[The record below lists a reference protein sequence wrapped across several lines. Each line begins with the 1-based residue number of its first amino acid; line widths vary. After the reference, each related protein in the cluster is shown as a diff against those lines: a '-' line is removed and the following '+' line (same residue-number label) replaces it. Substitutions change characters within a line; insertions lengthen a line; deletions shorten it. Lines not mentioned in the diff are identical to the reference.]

1 MSSGP
6 TKDQETAI
14 NIFGKNTIVSAG
26 AGSGKTFVLKTRVKE
41 KLLSKVEHYKASVNE
56 LIILTF
62 TNNAAAEMKDR
73 IRKVISETPELKD
86 QLDLVES
93 AYITTFD
100 SFTQS
105 LVKKYN
111 YKLGID
117 KNFTIIDSSIVNLK
131 TKKILDEIFNRYYEN
146 PTEEFKNLLND
157 FDNKDD
163 EKIKNAII
171 TMYSSLLNI
180 LDRQNYL
187 NSYIEKHFNDSTI
200 KELIQEYRDYTLEKS
215 LELTYFY
222 NELID
227 LIDPD
232 KSEDINNLTTRI
244 LMIESAKTIN
254 DIASAFQIS
263 KPTKRCTEEK
273 DTWDFLNNKK
283 YKGLEKSIK
292 DMIART
298 DEDLEKEYTYTKGNI
313 KLIISILKEL
323 DEKIMEFKKER
334 NSYEFNDIALLAI
347 ELLDKN
353 PDIAEEIK
361 NSTNEIMIDEYQDTN
376 DIQDKLISYISNDN
390 VYMVGDV
397 KQSIYRFRNAN
408 PYIFKDKYD
417 KYDKKDKATSKTIGY
432 KVEMKD
438 NFRSR
443 SEVINNIND
452 VFSVIMLDDIGGAKY
467 KEEHKMNAGNKNYND
482 NKIKDFNYN
491 MEIYNYKNED
501 KTYTNDEVEA
511 FIIADDIKKK
521 MSSNLYVMDGDNNFN
536 KLEYKDFCILIDKSK
551 NFELLKKVLEY
562 FDIPTTLYKDVS
574 IKEDDEVY
582 ILKNL
587 ITVLTHIELNNLD
600 EDFNHAFISIARSY
614 VYKMTDDEIFTIFNN
629 KTFKD
634 SDLYKKLLEIS
645 KSINGLSNK
654 EIIIKLINE
663 FNMFE
668 HLIEV
673 GNIKERSMKLEYFI
687 NNADALNKFGL
698 DIFSL
703 EKYFNEIITSDEDI
717 KMSGKNDSI
726 NAVKIMTIHG
736 SKGLEFPFVYMPYMG
751 SRFKSTKETR
761 YPLSKKYGIILDN
774 NDEEVLDK
782 TFVKELY
789 DYNEL
794 KENVSEKIRLFYVA
808 ATRAREQF
816 IIINTWNDNKEPLDT
831 LSSLDLLH
839 CKSYRDILSSAKIFR
854 NYTKEIDLSKINMTN
869 EYKSTKST
877 NYKEKIEKTND
888 KIIVTPIEIE
898 YQKQE
903 TKHFSKELK
912 SIMTKEMKDV
922 LDKGT
927 LLHYCFEVYNF
938 KKDNLNELHIDEEYK
953 NYIRNFL
960 KHDEVKEISKA
971 ITYKEHDIRITE
983 DGVTKNGVIDLL
995 VEYEDHF
1002 DIIDYK
1008 TDNIDSEEYVLQLNG
1023 YKNFIENTYNKT
1035 TNIYL
1040 YSIKKDVFKKI

>member
-1 MSSGP
+1 MSSP
-6 TKDQETAI
+6 TKDQAKAI
-14 NIFGKNTIVSAG
+14 NIYGKNTIVSAG

-41 KLLSKVEHYKASVNE
+41 KLLSNEEGYKASVNE

-131 TKKILDEIFNRYYEN
+131 TKKILDEIFNEYYEN
-146 PTEEFKNLLND
+146 PTDEFRALLND
-157 FDNKDD
+157 FDNKSDD
-163 EKIKNAII
+163 TIKNAII
-171 TMYSSLLNI
+171 TMYSTLINI
-180 LDRQNYL
+180 LDRQEYL
-187 NSYIEKHFNDSTI
+187 DTYIEKYFSETKV
-200 KELIQEYRDYTLEKS
+200 KELIQEYRKYTLDKAA
-215 LELTYFY
+215 ELITYY
-222 NELID
+222 NELIE
-227 LIDPD
+227 LIDPE
-232 KSEDINNLTTRI
+232 KIKE
-244 LMIESAKTIN
+244 IESLRNRIGTIQDAKTIK
-254 DIASAFQIS
+254 DLSLAFEFK
-263 KPTKRCTEEK
+263 KPNSRCTDDKEA
-273 DTWDFLNNKK
+273 WDLINKNK
-283 YKGLEKSIK
+283 CTKLETSIKNMLEKS
-292 DMIART
+292 
-298 DEDLEKEYTYTKGNI
+298 DEQLEKEYTYTKSNI
-313 KLIISILKEL
+313 NIIISILKKL
-323 DEKIMEFKKER
+323 DSKIMEFKKEK

-347 ELLDKN
+347 DLLDKN
-353 PDIAEEIK
+353 KEIANEIK
-361 NSTNEIMIDEYQDTN
+361 YSTKEIMIDEYQDTN

-397 KQSIYRFRNAN
+397 KQSIYKFRNAN

-417 KYDKKDKATSKTIGY
+417 KYDNEENETPNTIGY

-452 VFSVIMLDDIGGAKY
+452 VFSIIMLDDIGGANYVK
-467 KEEHKMNAGNKNYND
+467 EHKMNAGNKAYND
-482 NKIKDFNYN
+482 NKLKDFNYN
-491 MEIYNYKNED
+491 MEIYNYKNDD
-501 KTYTNDEVEA
+501 KLYTNDEIEA
-511 FIIADDIKKK
+511 FIIAHDIKEK
-521 MSSNLYVMDGDNNFN
+521 MNSNLYVMDGDNNFN

-562 FDIPTTLYKDVS
+562 YDIPTTLYKDVS

-587 ITVLTHIELNNLD
+587 ITLLTHIELNNLD
-600 EDFNHAFISIARSY
+600 EDFNHAYISIARSY
-614 VYKMTDDEIFTIFNN
+614 IYKMDDNEIFKIFNEKTVN
-629 KTFKD
+629 KSELFN
-634 SDLYKKLLEIS
+634 KLLNIS
-645 KSINGLSNK
+645 KNINGLSNK

-663 FNMFE
+663 FNIFE
-668 HLIEV
+668 KLITV
-673 GNIKERSMKLEYFI
+673 GNVKERSMKLEYFI

-703 EKYFNEIITSDEDI
+703 ENYFNEIINSDEDI

-751 SRFKSTKETR
+751 SRFKSSKETR
-761 YPLSKKYGIILDN
+761 YPLSKKYGIILDYN
-774 NDEEVLDK
+774 EENVLSS
-782 TFVKELY
+782 TFIKELY

-816 IIINTWNDNKEPLDT
+816 IIINSWNENIEPQDR
-831 LSSLDLLH
+831 LSSLDLIK
-839 CKSYRDILSSAKIFR
+839 CKSYKDILSSAQIFR
-854 NYTKEIDLSKINMTN
+854 NYTKDIDLSKINMTSD
-869 EYKSTKST
+869 YKSTKST
-877 NYKEKIEKTND
+877 NYKEKIEKTNEV
-888 KIIVTPIEIE
+888 ITVTPIEID
-898 YQKQE
+898 YKRQE

-912 SIMTKEMKDV
+912 TTMTKEMKDV

-927 LLHYCFEVYNF
+927 LLHYCFEIYNF
-938 KKDNLNELHIDEEYK
+938 QKDNLNELHINEEYK
-953 NYIRNFL
+953 DYIRNFL
-960 KHDEVKEISKA
+960 KHPEVKNISKA
-971 ITYKEHDIRITE
+971 KTYKEHDIRITE
-983 DGVTKNGVIDLL
+983 DGITKNGIIDLL
-995 VEYEDHF
+995 VEYDDHF

-1040 YSIKKDVFKKI
+1040 YSIKKDIFKKI